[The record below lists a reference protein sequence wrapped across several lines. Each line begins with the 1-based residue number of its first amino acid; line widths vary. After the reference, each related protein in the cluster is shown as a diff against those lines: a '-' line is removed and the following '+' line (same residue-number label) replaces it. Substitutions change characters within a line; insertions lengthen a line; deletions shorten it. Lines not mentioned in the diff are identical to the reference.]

1 MKKRTGK
8 DTANITHREVD
19 EARGNSE
26 KLQDNRGVPRTKKML
41 KRFLHGAVKEQECRK
56 NVEFTYQTEIRREGG
71 KSGLL
76 R

>member
-41 KRFLHGAVKEQECRK
+41 KRFLQSRQRAGMSKKCRVHLP
-56 NVEFTYQTEIRREGG
+56 N
-71 KSGLL
+71 
-76 R
+76 